1 VQRRLA
7 TTLLLSLAACAET
20 RGSDWI
26 RGGTP
31 DYGEIKGP
39 APVRTVSA
47 PAMTRDMST
56 RPIGAHAV
64 EPEAP
69 ETELTGVRTP
79 APARGRPLGTFR
91 NTYYS
96 FPSESDFQGEAVGL
110 YDASCQLIANVPQ
123 AFHDTLCVQGSG
135 RLASQRTVSFA
146 KRDCA
151 CARVCPR
158 TNQRICYES
167 LDPARFP
174 WGRGAANRPI
184 FPMRTVAVDSSVIP
198 LGTALYIPAFVGLTA
213 PGGDAHN
220 GCFVAEDR
228 GLHVAGQQIDL
239 FAGSES
245 MLKDWNRRVPTGAGV
260 EVFVDPS
267 CASH

>member
-1 VQRRLA
+1 M
-7 TTLLLSLAACAET
+7 TSLLLLAACAET
-20 RGSDWI
+20 RGSDWV
-26 RGGTP
+26 RSGAP
-31 DYGEIKGP
+31 DYGDIKGP
-39 APVRTVSA
+39 APVRSVAA
-47 PAMTRDMST
+47 PAMTRDMSS
-56 RPIGAHAV
+56 RPIGAHSA
-64 EPEAP
+64 EPEDP
-69 ETELTGVRTP
+69 ESELTGVRTP
-79 APARGRPLGTFR
+79 APARGRPIGTFR

-96 FPSESDFQGEAVGL
+96 FPSESDFHGTAVAL
-110 YDASCQLIANVPQ
+110 YDATCQLIANVPD

-158 TNQRICYES
+158 TNQRICYEA
-167 LDPARFP
+167 LDPARYP

-184 FPMRTVAVDSSVIP
+184 YPMRTVAVDSSVIP
-198 LGTALYIPAFVGLTA
+198 LGTALYIPAYVGLPA
-213 PGGDAHN
+213 PDGGSHT

-245 MLKDWNRRVPTGAGV
+245 MLRDWNRRVPTGAGV